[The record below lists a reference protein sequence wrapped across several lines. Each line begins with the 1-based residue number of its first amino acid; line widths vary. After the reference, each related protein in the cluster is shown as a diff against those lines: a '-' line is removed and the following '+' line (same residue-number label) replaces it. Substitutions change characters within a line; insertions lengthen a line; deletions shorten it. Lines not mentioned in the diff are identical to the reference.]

1 MPLGMSISIACPTWT
16 NILSKDIIASL
27 LGVHANACHVYIVVS
42 WIAGGPMEAE
52 LKHIDFTELPTLST
66 LALLVA
72 VTCLCIGGHGGNLLR
87 WSKDRDR
94 QWTHLCL
101 YYWS

>member
-1 MPLGMSISIACPTWT
+1 
-16 NILSKDIIASL
+16 
-27 LGVHANACHVYIVVS
+27 
-42 WIAGGPMEAE
+42 MEAE

-101 YYWS
+101 YY